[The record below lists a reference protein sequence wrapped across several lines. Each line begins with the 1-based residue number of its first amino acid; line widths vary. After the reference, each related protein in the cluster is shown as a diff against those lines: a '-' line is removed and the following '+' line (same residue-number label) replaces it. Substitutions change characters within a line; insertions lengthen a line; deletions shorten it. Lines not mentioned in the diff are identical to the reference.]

1 VEVSAREEIVKE
13 LKVQYKMLWRE
24 RIDDK
29 VRAEGIANKDY
40 TLLFVE
46 KGTVIFASRD
56 FKPLNFKEILDQHK
70 VVDVD
75 RVVPPSPHV
84 GGWGKFVRT
93 EIASQKR
100 HGRVRQTRQC
110 LDDKKQRQ
118 YLKKGGRGWLH
129 FTVGLL
135 ERRRR

>member
-1 VEVSAREEIVKE
+1 MEATTGEDVIKE
-13 LKVQYKMLWRE
+13 LKVQYKTLWRE

-46 KGTVIFASRD
+46 KGTVIFATRD
-56 FKPLNFKEILDQHK
+56 FKPLNFKEILERHK
-70 VVDVD
+70 AVDID

-84 GGWGKFVRT
+84 GGWGKFIRT
-93 EIASQKR
+93 EIASRKR
-100 HGRVRQTRQC
+100 HGRLRQTRQY

-118 YLKKGGRGWLH
+118 HLKKGGRGWLH
-129 FTVGLL
+129 HEFGILK
-135 ERRRR
+135 

>member
-1 VEVSAREEIVKE
+1 VEATAGEEIIKE
-13 LKVQYKMLWRE
+13 LKVQYKTLWRE

-40 TLLFVE
+40 SMLFVE
-46 KGTVIFASRD
+46 KGTVIFATRN
-56 FKPLNFKEILDQHK
+56 FKPLNFREILERHK
-70 VVDVD
+70 AVDVD
-75 RVVPPSPHV
+75 RFVLPSPHV
-84 GGWGKFVRT
+84 GGWGRFIRT

-100 HGRVRQTRQC
+100 HGRLRQTRQY

-118 YLKKGGRGWLH
+118 HLRKGGRGWVH
-129 FTVGLL
+129 FTAGLL

>member
-1 VEVSAREEIVKE
+1 MEAAAREGIIKE
-13 LKVQYKMLWRE
+13 LKAQYKTLWRE

-29 VRAEGIANKDY
+29 VRAEGIANRHY
-40 TLLFVE
+40 SMLFVE
-46 KGTVIFASRD
+46 KGTVIFATRD

-70 VVDVD
+70 VVGVD

-84 GGWGKFVRT
+84 GGWGRFIRT
-93 EIASQKR
+93 EIASQRR
-100 HGRVRQTRQC
+100 HGRVRQTRQY

-118 YLKKGGRGWLH
+118 HLKKGGRGWVH
-129 FTVGLL
+129 FTAGLL

>member
-1 VEVSAREEIVKE
+1 MEVAAREEIIKE
-13 LKVQYKMLWRE
+13 LKAQYKTLWRE

-29 VRAEGIANKDY
+29 VRAEGIANRDY
-40 TLLFVE
+40 SILFVE
-46 KGTVIFASRD
+46 KGTVIFATRD

-75 RVVPPSPHV
+75 RVVPSSPHV
-84 GGWGKFVRT
+84 GGWGKFIRT

-100 HGRVRQTRQC
+100 HGRLRQTRQY

-129 FTVGLL
+129 FSAGLL
-135 ERRRR
+135 ERRSR

>member
-1 VEVSAREEIVKE
+1 VEITTQQEIINE
-13 LKVQYKMLWRE
+13 LKAQYKTLWRE

-29 VRAEGIANKDY
+29 VRAEGIANRDY
-40 TLLFVE
+40 SMLFVE
-46 KGTVIFASRD
+46 KGTVIFATRD

-70 VVDVD
+70 VVGVD

-84 GGWGKFVRT
+84 GGWGKFIRT

-100 HGRVRQTRQC
+100 RGRVRQTRRC
-110 LDDKKQRQ
+110 LDGNKQRQ
-118 YLKKGGRGWLH
+118 YLRKGGRGWLH
-129 FTVGLL
+129 FKAGLL

>member
-40 TLLFVE
+40 TMLFVE

-84 GGWGKFVRT
+84 GGWGKFART
-93 EIASQKR
+93 EIASRKC
-100 HGRVRQTRQC
+100 HGRSRQIRQYF
-110 LDDKKQRQ
+110 DDKKQRQ

-129 FTVGLL
+129 FTAGLL

>member
-1 VEVSAREEIVKE
+1 VEVTARQGIIDE
-13 LKVQYKMLWRE
+13 LKMQYKMLWRE
-24 RIDDK
+24 RVDDK

-40 TLLFVE
+40 SMLFVE
-46 KGTVIFASRD
+46 KGTVIFATRD

-75 RVVPPSPHV
+75 RFVPPSPHV
-84 GGWGKFVRT
+84 GGWGKFMRT

-100 HGRVRQTRQC
+100 CGRVRQTRQY

-118 YLKKGGRGWLH
+118 HLKKGGRGWLH
-129 FTVGLL
+129 FTAGLL

>member
-1 VEVSAREEIVKE
+1 VGITAQQEIINE
-13 LKVQYKMLWRE
+13 LKAQYKTLWRE

-40 TLLFVE
+40 SMLFVE
-46 KGTVIFASRD
+46 KGTVIFATRD
-56 FKPLNFKEILDQHK
+56 FKPLSFREILDQHK
-70 VVDVD
+70 VVGVD

-84 GGWGKFVRT
+84 GGWGKFIRM
-93 EIASQKR
+93 EIASQKC
-100 HGRVRQTRQC
+100 HGRVRQTRRY

-118 YLKKGGRGWLH
+118 YLKKGGRGWVH
-129 FTVGLL
+129 FTAGLL